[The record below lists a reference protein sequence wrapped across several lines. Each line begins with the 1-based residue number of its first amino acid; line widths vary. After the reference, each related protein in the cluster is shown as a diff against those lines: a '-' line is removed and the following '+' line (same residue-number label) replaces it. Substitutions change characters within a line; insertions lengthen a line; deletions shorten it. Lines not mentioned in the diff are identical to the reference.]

1 LSGIRRHYGEAPLE
15 RWVRRVASADFEKE
29 NDVVTQQ
36 WPDKD
41 DSEVLRYIADKNE
54 PPLPVWP
61 NPESRDAAR
70 YRWLRDTA
78 YHATAG
84 PNGKTVWC
92 VTGEGCST
100 EEPIYGEA
108 LDAAIDA
115 TMKTPNRRR

>member
-1 LSGIRRHYGEAPLE
+1 MDE
-15 RWVRRVASADFEKE
+15 W
-29 NDVVTQQ
+29 NDAAVM
-36 WPDKD
+36 
-41 DSEVLRYIADKNE
+41 RYIADKNA
-54 PPLPVWP
+54 PPLPEWP
-61 NPESRDAAR
+61 SDDSRDAKR

-84 PNGKTVWC
+84 PNGKMVWC

-115 TMKTPNRRR
+115 TMKTPNVRV

>member
-1 LSGIRRHYGEAPLE
+1 MDCPSEIVGDLVEELGE
-15 RWVRRVASADFEKE
+15 
-29 NDVVTQQ
+29 
-36 WPDKD
+36 
-41 DSEVLRYIADKNE
+41 LRA
-54 PPLPVWP
+54 
-61 NPESRDAAR
+61 DAAR

-84 PNGKTVWC
+84 PNGKMVWC

-115 TMKTPNRRR
+115 TMKTPNA